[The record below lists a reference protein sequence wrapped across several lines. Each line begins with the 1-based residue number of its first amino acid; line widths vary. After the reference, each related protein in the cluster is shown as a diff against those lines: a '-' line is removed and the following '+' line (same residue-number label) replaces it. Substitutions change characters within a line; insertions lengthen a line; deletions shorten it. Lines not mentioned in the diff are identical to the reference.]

1 MAGAS
6 DTRPTSGL
14 LDSGYT
20 PRKNGVKRP
29 APSSSPSRL
38 RYSSASGKTKQECI
52 VILDSVSPEPHDHS
66 IVGNHGGRSFS
77 SQTAALTAGQYIEIS
92 SSSETE
98 EIQQAA
104 RNRTANRVRL
114 PSVRLNQTD
123 RVSRTGSIQL
133 RLLPPIFIEPQ
144 EGKAGVIA
152 QREASRQQQPFPSSC
167 HTPPPSSD

>member
-52 VILDSVSPEPHDHS
+52 VILDSVSPEPHDHT

-98 EIQQAA
+98 EVQQAA
-104 RNRTANRVRL
+104 RNRTGNRVIPPFAAL
-114 PSVRLNQTD
+114 ISADHT
-123 RVSRTGSIQL
+123 SCIASIQL

-152 QREASRQQQPFPSSC
+152 QREASRQKQPSPSSSY
-167 HTPPPSSD
+167 TPPPSSD